1 MVDGGMDDL
10 KHQDVLAMLVVEV
23 GEWALSL
30 ANVPDMF
37 QAVVQ

>member
-1 MVDGGMDDL
+1 MVEGGMDDF
-10 KHQDVLAMLVVEV
+10 KQQDVLAMLVVEV